1 MRRLRPVLCCLALAA
16 VVLAACSTGARP
28 AATIGDREITSEEL
42 EADTA
47 LYRFLTGLSGAPCG
61 TPVGDENETSACTR
75 FTLANG
81 IREEVV
87 KGYAAANDLTVAN
100 ADVATAIEQV
110 ETSLGGPE
118 ALEAQ
123 LEENG
128 LVRADLQALARRL
141 LLFGEVEQAIAAE
154 RITDEELLPFYEQQV
169 QQFTTVGARHILVE
183 TEAEAAEISRDV
195 TERNFADIA
204 ADRSIDT
211 QSGQSGGDLGTFSEA
226 QFLQTFDPTFA
237 EAALALEVG
246 EISGPV
252 ETQFGWHIIELTRRD
267 VAAFEDVREQLVG
280 QLGTSAFQEW
290 MIERIQALDVEVDPR
305 YGRLDTET
313 GEVLPIRSTSE
324 DGTGATGATGATAP
338 AVSGGTDVG
347 GVTASTGPT
356 P

>member
-1 MRRLRPVLCCLALAA
+1 MRRSRLLLCCFALAT
-16 VVLAACSTGARP
+16 VVLAACSVGDRP

-42 EADTA
+42 AADTA

-61 TPVGDENETSACTR
+61 TPVGDETEASACTR
-75 FTLANG
+75 FTLAND

-87 KGYAAANDLTVAN
+87 KDYATANDLAVTN

-118 ALEAQ
+118 ALDAQ

-141 LLFGEVEQAIAAE
+141 LLFGEVERSIVAD
-154 RITDEELLPFYEQQV
+154 RITDEELLPIYEQQV

-183 TEAEAAEISRDV
+183 TEAEAEEISRDV
-195 TERNFADIA
+195 TGRNFADIA

-211 QSGQSGGDLGTFSEA
+211 QSGQSGGDLGTYSEA

-267 VAAFEDVREQLVG
+267 VAAFEDVREQLAG
-280 QLGTSAFQEW
+280 QLGTSTFQEW
-290 MIERIQALDVEVDPR
+290 MIERIQALDVEVNPR
-305 YGRLDTET
+305 YGRLNTDT
-313 GEVLPIRSTSE
+313 GEVMPIRSTSE
-324 DGTGATGATGATAP
+324 DATGATGATAP
-338 AVSGGTDVG
+338 AVSGGTGVG
-347 GVTASTGPT
+347 GVTAPTGPT

>member
-1 MRRLRPVLCCLALAA
+1 MRRVRPILCCLALAA
-16 VVLAACSTGARP
+16 VVLSACSTGARP

-61 TPVGDENETSACTR
+61 TPVRDENEASACTR

-87 KGYAAANDLTVAN
+87 KAYAAANDLTVTN

-141 LLFGEVEQAIAAE
+141 LLFGEVERAIAAE
-154 RITDEELLPFYEQQV
+154 RVTDEDLLSIYEQQV

-183 TEAEAAEISRDV
+183 TETEAAEISRDV

-211 QSGQSGGDLGTFSEA
+211 QSAQSGGDLGTFSEA

-237 EAALALEVG
+237 DAALALEVG

-252 ETQFGWHIIELTRRD
+252 QTQFGWHIIELTRRD
-267 VAAFEDVREQLVG
+267 VAAFEDVREQLIG
-280 QLGTSAFQEW
+280 QLGTSTFQEW
-290 MIERIQALDVEVDPR
+290 MIERIQALDVEVNPR
-305 YGRLDTET
+305 YGRLDTDT
-313 GEVLPIRSTSE
+313 GEVLPVRSTSE
-324 DGTGATGATGATAP
+324 DQTGGTGATAP
-338 AVSGGTDVG
+338 TVSGGTGVG
-347 GVTASTGPT
+347 GVTAPSGAT